1 MTYLLAI
8 ILGAAIGVT
17 AMALLSY
24 NDRQNEAEENQQ
36 QKIKTNDKCQE

>member
-8 ILGAAIGVT
+8 TLGIAIGIT

-24 NDRQNEAEENQQ
+24 NDHDDDHHNDHDNQ
-36 QKIKTNDKCQE
+36 